1 MKKVK
6 KISLLLALVA
16 SLASCNNN
24 NGGTSSGKTFYTV
37 DFNSLG
43 QIVQTVSVEKGKRI
57 TEEIKTPTAPDASYN
72 FRGWYKDEKALNE
85 WKFDVD
91 TVKNNLTLYA
101 GWTIITSVPSD
112 IKTGEAAFSSDITWL
127 QGGFS
132 LATPVTVKLYDYVS
146 TSEDGK
152 NTYSETGNEIAG
164 TVSYDSK
171 ESRVTFTPTTIPAG
185 GMYKVGVK
193 SGDSDEVFAED
204 VFLKGDGS
212 QTNPYLIVNGSD
224 FDNISKS
231 EEQKTVGTNSFYKLY
246 QDVSVESDYTT
257 EMNVTFDGTLLGNGK
272 TITVTGNCAAIG
284 KIGEHGVVSNVIV
297 AGNVS
302 TGSFAYIGALAN
314 TNNGK
319 VETVLSTAL
328 VTSTAGLVADLSTE
342 ELGGAGGIVGLN
354 DVKGTINN
362 VTYEGNSG
370 DSTTGVVK
378 ANIGGGGIVGT
389 NKGVIT
395 NATNKGCLGAYNST
409 ESGKSLSKYS
419 YSGGIAGFNYG
430 EISQST
436 TNGAG
441 KILFQR
447 AASDSDAVEFNNVG
461 AGGIVG
467 YNKSGAKV
475 TTSYFEGI
483 RIHADQAV
491 GGIVGINAGEVSY
504 CYSNGRY
511 VSSISSRSYVAG
523 RKEVGGIVGRL
534 ESTGTVTNCYNTAN
548 VFAYSDDAQAIATS
562 ATNSVYVS
570 TNPDTNTAWSKSNSA
585 SPKTNSPVAPA
596 GSNNVSVTSSVLE
609 GTESASS
616 LTASE
621 VSTLGSEY
629 EYITGDTVRLK
640 WEGKVAEEVA
650 TIVVNYYDGEEL
662 VHTETIKDELGSSL
676 TLYAYNKTGYT
687 VNGWK
692 LSADSETL
700 YDKTQGFTYAELDAL
715 DTDGTVNFYADLT
728 EVSEDKNALV
738 VAYLPAYFTEQT
750 LENMK
755 TAYSKYCETNN
766 IVIEDLVF
774 RAYNQK
780 AVADYTTSIAT
791 DGDVDIILGVG
802 NNINT
807 AAQSAVKDYVISKAE
822 INLNNTSRYYATLSL
837 GGNTDNLETFVTFLG
852 TDEANKALNP
862 AVSTDVLRIAVYG
875 KYVPAEIVTNLEAGF
890 KAYLE
895 SQGITISKLEIV
907 TLGDGSTK
915 VAAFVDLVLAD
926 ETGYDCVLGG
936 GKTIGSTEGS
946 NGTKLD
952 VTNTTLNINNS
963 ERMLSTINSSENKIN
978 VNTFIEY
985 CLSDAGQ
992 AILNPTAA
1000 E

>member
-72 FRGWYKDEKALNE
+72 FRGWYKDEEALNE

-152 NTYSETGNEIAG
+152 NTYSETGNEITG

-302 TGSFAYIGALAN
+302 TGSFAYIGTLAN

-319 VETVLSTAL
+319 VENVLSTAL

-342 ELGGAGGIVGLN
+342 ELGGAGGIVG
-354 DVKGTINN
+354 
-362 VTYEGNSG
+362 
-370 DSTTGVVK
+370 
-378 ANIGGGGIVGT
+378 
-389 NKGVIT
+389 
-395 NATNKGCLGAYNST
+395 
-409 ESGKSLSKYS
+409 
-419 YSGGIAGFNYG
+419 
-430 EISQST
+430 
-436 TNGAG
+436 
-441 KILFQR
+441 
-447 AASDSDAVEFNNVG
+447 
-461 AGGIVG
+461 
-467 YNKSGAKV
+467 YNKAGAKV

-662 VHTETIKDELGSSL
+662 VHTETIKNELGSSL

-766 IVIEDLVF
+766 ILIEDLVF

-780 AVADYTTSIAT
+780 AVADYTTAIAT

-837 GGNTDNLETFVTFLG
+837 GGNTENLETFVTFLG

-907 TLGDGSTK
+907 TLGDDSTK

-936 GKTIGSTEGS
+936 GKTIGSTAGS

-985 CLSDAGQ
+985 CLSDVGQ
-992 AILNPTAA
+992 AILNPTTA

>member
-72 FRGWYKDEKALNE
+72 FRGWYKDEEALNE

-302 TGSFAYIGALAN
+302 TGSFAYIGTLAN

-319 VETVLSTAL
+319 VENVLSTAL

-342 ELGGAGGIVGLN
+342 ELGGAGGIVG
-354 DVKGTINN
+354 
-362 VTYEGNSG
+362 
-370 DSTTGVVK
+370 
-378 ANIGGGGIVGT
+378 
-389 NKGVIT
+389 
-395 NATNKGCLGAYNST
+395 
-409 ESGKSLSKYS
+409 
-419 YSGGIAGFNYG
+419 
-430 EISQST
+430 
-436 TNGAG
+436 
-441 KILFQR
+441 
-447 AASDSDAVEFNNVG
+447 
-461 AGGIVG
+461 
-467 YNKSGAKV
+467 YNKAGAKV

-662 VHTETIKDELGSSL
+662 VHTETIKNELGSSL

-738 VAYLPAYFTEQT
+738 VAYLPSYFTEQT

-780 AVADYTTSIAT
+780 AVADYTTAIAT

-807 AAQSAVKDYVISKAE
+807 AAQSAVKDYVISKAV

-907 TLGDGSTK
+907 TLGDDSTK

-936 GKTIGSTEGS
+936 GKTIGSTAGS

-985 CLSDAGQ
+985 CLSDVGQ
-992 AILNPTAA
+992 AILNPTTA

>member
-72 FRGWYKDEKALNE
+72 FRGWYKDEEALNE

-302 TGSFAYIGALAN
+302 TGSFAYIGTLAN

-319 VETVLSTAL
+319 VENVLSTAL

-342 ELGGAGGIVGLN
+342 ELGGAGGIVG
-354 DVKGTINN
+354 
-362 VTYEGNSG
+362 
-370 DSTTGVVK
+370 
-378 ANIGGGGIVGT
+378 
-389 NKGVIT
+389 
-395 NATNKGCLGAYNST
+395 
-409 ESGKSLSKYS
+409 
-419 YSGGIAGFNYG
+419 
-430 EISQST
+430 
-436 TNGAG
+436 
-441 KILFQR
+441 
-447 AASDSDAVEFNNVG
+447 
-461 AGGIVG
+461 
-467 YNKSGAKV
+467 YNKAGAKV

-548 VFAYSDDAQAIATS
+548 VFAYSDDAQAIAKS

-662 VHTETIKDELGSSL
+662 VHTETIKNELGSSL

-738 VAYLPAYFTEQT
+738 VAYLPSYFTEQT

-780 AVADYTTSIAT
+780 AVADYTTAIAT

-807 AAQSAVKDYVISKAE
+807 AAQSAVKDYVISKAV

-907 TLGDGSTK
+907 TLGDDSTK

-936 GKTIGSTEGS
+936 GKTIGSTAGS

-952 VTNTTLNINNS
+952 VTNTTININNS

-985 CLSDAGQ
+985 CLSDVGQ
-992 AILNPTAA
+992 AILNPTTA

>member
-72 FRGWYKDEKALNE
+72 FKGWYKDEEALNE

-302 TGSFAYIGALAN
+302 TGSFAYIGTLAN

-319 VETVLSTAL
+319 VENVLSTAL

-342 ELGGAGGIVGLN
+342 ELGGAGGIVG
-354 DVKGTINN
+354 
-362 VTYEGNSG
+362 
-370 DSTTGVVK
+370 
-378 ANIGGGGIVGT
+378 
-389 NKGVIT
+389 
-395 NATNKGCLGAYNST
+395 
-409 ESGKSLSKYS
+409 
-419 YSGGIAGFNYG
+419 
-430 EISQST
+430 
-436 TNGAG
+436 
-441 KILFQR
+441 
-447 AASDSDAVEFNNVG
+447 
-461 AGGIVG
+461 
-467 YNKSGAKV
+467 YNKAGAKV

-548 VFAYSDDAQAIATS
+548 VFAYSDDAQAIAKS

-662 VHTETIKDELGSSL
+662 VHTETIKNELGSSL

-780 AVADYTTSIAT
+780 AVADYTTAIAT

-807 AAQSAVKDYVISKAE
+807 AAQSAVKDYVISKAV

-907 TLGDGSTK
+907 TLGDDSTK

-936 GKTIGSTEGS
+936 GKTIGSTAGS

-985 CLSDAGQ
+985 CLSDVGQ
-992 AILNPTAA
+992 AILNPTTA

>member
-72 FRGWYKDEKALNE
+72 FRGWYKDEEALNE

-319 VETVLSTAL
+319 VENVLSTAL

-370 DSTTGVVK
+370 NSTTGVVK
-378 ANIGGGGIVGT
+378 ANIGGGGIVG
-389 NKGVIT
+389 
-395 NATNKGCLGAYNST
+395 
-409 ESGKSLSKYS
+409 
-419 YSGGIAGFNYG
+419 
-430 EISQST
+430 
-436 TNGAG
+436 
-441 KILFQR
+441 
-447 AASDSDAVEFNNVG
+447 
-461 AGGIVG
+461 
-467 YNKSGAKV
+467 YNKAGAKV

-662 VHTETIKDELGSSL
+662 VHTETIKNELGSSL

-738 VAYLPAYFTEQT
+738 VAYLPSYFTEQT

-780 AVADYTTSIAT
+780 AVADYTTAIAT

-807 AAQSAVKDYVISKAE
+807 AAQSAVKDYVISKAV

-907 TLGDGSTK
+907 TLGDDSTK

-936 GKTIGSTEGS
+936 GKTIGSTAGS

-985 CLSDAGQ
+985 CLSDVGQ
-992 AILNPTAA
+992 AILNPTTA

>member
-16 SLASCNNN
+16 SLASCDNN

-72 FRGWYKDEKALNE
+72 FRGWYKDEEALNE

-319 VETVLSTAL
+319 VENVLSTAL

-362 VTYEGNSG
+362 VTYQGNSG
-370 DSTTGVVK
+370 DSTT
-378 ANIGGGGIVGT
+378 
-389 NKGVIT
+389 
-395 NATNKGCLGAYNST
+395 
-409 ESGKSLSKYS
+409 
-419 YSGGIAGFNYG
+419 
-430 EISQST
+430 
-436 TNGAG
+436 
-441 KILFQR
+441 
-447 AASDSDAVEFNNVG
+447 
-461 AGGIVG
+461 
-467 YNKSGAKV
+467 
-475 TTSYFEGI
+475 
-483 RIHADQAV
+483 
-491 GGIVGINAGEVSY
+491 
-504 CYSNGRY
+504 
-511 VSSISSRSYVAG
+511 
-523 RKEVGGIVGRL
+523 
-534 ESTGTVTNCYNTAN
+534 
-548 VFAYSDDAQAIATS
+548 
-562 ATNSVYVS
+562 
-570 TNPDTNTAWSKSNSA
+570 
-585 SPKTNSPVAPA
+585 
-596 GSNNVSVTSSVLE
+596 VL
-609 GTESASS
+609 
-616 LTASE
+616 
-621 VSTLGSEY
+621 
-629 EYITGDTVRLK
+629 LK
-640 WEGKVAEEVA
+640 Q
-650 TIVVNYYDGEEL
+650 T
-662 VHTETIKDELGSSL
+662 
-676 TLYAYNKTGYT
+676 
-687 VNGWK
+687 
-692 LSADSETL
+692 
-700 YDKTQGFTYAELDAL
+700 
-715 DTDGTVNFYADLT
+715 
-728 EVSEDKNALV
+728 LV
-738 VAYLPAYFTEQT
+738 VVVLSVPTKVSLQMLP
-750 LENMK
+750 
-755 TAYSKYCETNN
+755 
-766 IVIEDLVF
+766 
-774 RAYNQK
+774 
-780 AVADYTTSIAT
+780 
-791 DGDVDIILGVG
+791 
-802 NNINT
+802 
-807 AAQSAVKDYVISKAE
+807 
-822 INLNNTSRYYATLSL
+822 
-837 GGNTDNLETFVTFLG
+837 
-852 TDEANKALNP
+852 
-862 AVSTDVLRIAVYG
+862 
-875 KYVPAEIVTNLEAGF
+875 
-890 KAYLE
+890 
-895 SQGITISKLEIV
+895 
-907 TLGDGSTK
+907 TK
-915 VAAFVDLVLAD
+915 VA
-926 ETGYDCVLGG
+926 
-936 GKTIGSTEGS
+936 
-946 NGTKLD
+946 
-952 VTNTTLNINNS
+952 
-963 ERMLSTINSSENKIN
+963 
-978 VNTFIEY
+978 
-985 CLSDAGQ
+985 
-992 AILNPTAA
+992 
-1000 E
+1000 

>member
-72 FRGWYKDEKALNE
+72 FRGWYKDEEALNE

-319 VETVLSTAL
+319 VENVLSTAL

-362 VTYEGNSG
+362 VTYQGNSG

-378 ANIGGGGIVGT
+378 ANIGGGGIVG
-389 NKGVIT
+389 
-395 NATNKGCLGAYNST
+395 
-409 ESGKSLSKYS
+409 
-419 YSGGIAGFNYG
+419 
-430 EISQST
+430 
-436 TNGAG
+436 
-441 KILFQR
+441 
-447 AASDSDAVEFNNVG
+447 
-461 AGGIVG
+461 
-467 YNKSGAKV
+467 YNKAGAKV

-548 VFAYSDDAQAIATS
+548 VFAYSDDAQAIAKS

-640 WEGKVAEEVA
+640 WEGKVAEEVS

-662 VHTETIKDELGSSL
+662 VHTETIKNELGSSL

-687 VNGWK
+687 VNG
-692 LSADSETL
+692 
-700 YDKTQGFTYAELDAL
+700 
-715 DTDGTVNFYADLT
+715 
-728 EVSEDKNALV
+728 
-738 VAYLPAYFTEQT
+738 
-750 LENMK
+750 
-755 TAYSKYCETNN
+755 
-766 IVIEDLVF
+766 
-774 RAYNQK
+774 
-780 AVADYTTSIAT
+780 
-791 DGDVDIILGVG
+791 
-802 NNINT
+802 
-807 AAQSAVKDYVISKAE
+807 
-822 INLNNTSRYYATLSL
+822 
-837 GGNTDNLETFVTFLG
+837 
-852 TDEANKALNP
+852 
-862 AVSTDVLRIAVYG
+862 
-875 KYVPAEIVTNLEAGF
+875 
-890 KAYLE
+890 
-895 SQGITISKLEIV
+895 
-907 TLGDGSTK
+907 
-915 VAAFVDLVLAD
+915 
-926 ETGYDCVLGG
+926 
-936 GKTIGSTEGS
+936 
-946 NGTKLD
+946 
-952 VTNTTLNINNS
+952 
-963 ERMLSTINSSENKIN
+963 
-978 VNTFIEY
+978 
-985 CLSDAGQ
+985 
-992 AILNPTAA
+992 
-1000 E
+1000 

>member
-72 FRGWYKDEKALNE
+72 FRGWYKDEEALNE

-319 VETVLSTAL
+319 VENVLSTAL

-342 ELGGAGGIVGLN
+342 ELGGAGGIVG
-354 DVKGTINN
+354 
-362 VTYEGNSG
+362 
-370 DSTTGVVK
+370 
-378 ANIGGGGIVGT
+378 
-389 NKGVIT
+389 
-395 NATNKGCLGAYNST
+395 
-409 ESGKSLSKYS
+409 
-419 YSGGIAGFNYG
+419 
-430 EISQST
+430 
-436 TNGAG
+436 
-441 KILFQR
+441 
-447 AASDSDAVEFNNVG
+447 
-461 AGGIVG
+461 
-467 YNKSGAKV
+467 YNKAGAKV

-548 VFAYSDDAQAIATS
+548 VFAYSDDAQAIAKS

-640 WEGKVAEEVA
+640 WEGKVAEEVS

-662 VHTETIKDELGSSL
+662 VHTETIKNELGSSL

-738 VAYLPAYFTEQT
+738 VAYLPSYFTEQT

-780 AVADYTTSIAT
+780 AVADYTTAIAT

-807 AAQSAVKDYVISKAE
+807 AAQSAVKDYVISKAV

-907 TLGDGSTK
+907 TLGDDSTK

-936 GKTIGSTEGS
+936 GKTIGSTAGS

-985 CLSDAGQ
+985 CLSDVGQ
-992 AILNPTAA
+992 AILNPTTA